1 MVRIRTAVVILL
13 AGAVAVTVV
22 GCKSKD
28 QPRLLS
34 AWPVATLERV
44 VPKPP
49 TPPRWPLTG
58 LPAPSAA
65 ATKRRVMAVKIENSV
80 EARPQTGLQSA
91 DVVYEE
97 VTEGGITRF
106 NSLFQSKLPK
116 LVGPV
121 RSARLADLWIVPQYH
136 ALLFFSGANTQVN
149 KAINRV
155 GIPNLSEDAGV
166 SYPYVRLNTRRAPH
180 NLYLY
185 PARGYEEAKRR
196 KMSVVGVTKPLQHL
210 RRSGEGTVTVN
221 SIYVPFSTYNKV
233 LWTYDRATKSYKRAN
248 NGRRFVDADTGKQLT
263 AKNVVVM
270 WARHIPQGKS
280 KWGDEMY
287 DITLGGSGRAVV
299 FRSGQ
304 QFPGTWTASKNT
316 PPQFKDANGKP
327 VQLERGNTWIEVVSP
342 STNIT
347 LK

>member
-1 MVRIRTAVVILL
+1 MGRIRVSVAFLLLVVL
-13 AGAVAVTVV
+13 AASAF
-22 GCKSKD
+22 GCRAKS
-28 QPRLLS
+28 QPTLIS
-34 AWPVATLERV
+34 AWPTASAERV

-65 ATKRRVMAVKIENSV
+65 ATKRRVLSIKVENSP

-106 NSLFQSKLPK
+106 NSLFQSKLPRI
-116 LVGPV
+116 VGPV

-136 ALLFFSGANTQVN
+136 ALLFFSGANGRVN
-149 KAINRV
+149 NAINRA

-166 SYPYVRLNTRRAPH
+166 SYPYFRASDRYAPH
-180 NLYLY
+180 NLYLDV
-185 PARGYEEAKRR
+185 AKGYVEAKRR
-196 KMSVVGVTKPLQHL
+196 KMAITGTTKPLEHL
-210 RRSGEGTVTVN
+210 RRSGDGTVTIN
-221 SIYVPFSTYNKV
+221 SINVPFSPVNKV
-233 LWTYDRATKSYKRAN
+233 LWTYEPATKSYARVN
-248 NGRRFVDADTGKQLT
+248 NGRPFIDRDTGKQLK

-287 DITLGGSGRAVV
+287 DIQLGGSGRAVV
-299 FRSGQ
+299 FRDGQ
-304 QFPGTWTASKNT
+304 QFPGTWSANRNT

-327 VQLERGNTWIEVVSP
+327 IQLERGNTWIQVVMP